1 MKGQNQKILKLKI
14 KEDNMMRTIFDE
26 LLDLNNE
33 MNRIFKNYNY
43 SGEKWANTNVYENKD
58 DYVIVSKLPGVAK
71 SDINISIKDHT
82 LKITGERKKD
92 QYDKANLLLNERHNG
107 KFERNFILNEKVDMN
122 NINAEMKNGLL
133 MIKLPKSPESKP
145 KKIEIK

>member
-1 MKGQNQKILKLKI
+1 MI
-14 KEDNMMRTIFDE
+14 RTIFDE

-43 SGEKWANTNVYENKD
+43 SGENWAGSNVYENKD
-58 DYVIVSKLPGVAK
+58 DYVIVSKLPVVAK
-71 SDINISIKDHT
+71 DDINLSIKDNT
-82 LKITGERKKD
+82 LKIAGERKKD
-92 QYDKANLLLNERHNG
+92 QDDKANLLLNERYNG

-122 NINAEMKNGLL
+122 SINAEMKNGLL
-133 MIKLPKSPESKP
+133 MIKLPKSPESKS

>member
-1 MKGQNQKILKLKI
+1 MI
-14 KEDNMMRTIFDE
+14 RTIFDE

-43 SGEKWANTNVYENKD
+43 SRENWASSNIYEDKD
-58 DYVIVSKLPGVAK
+58 YYVIVSKLPGVAK
-71 SDINISIKDHT
+71 SDININIKDNI
-82 LKITGERKKD
+82 LKITGERKMD
-92 QYDKANLLLNERHNG
+92 QDDKTTLLLNERYKG
-107 KFERNFILNEKVDMN
+107 KFERSFILNEKVDMD

>member
-1 MKGQNQKILKLKI
+1 
-14 KEDNMMRTIFDE
+14 MRTIFDE

-33 MNRIFKNYNY
+33 MNRIFKYYDY
-43 SGEKWANTNVYENKD
+43 SGEKWGNTNVYENKD

-71 SDINISIKDHT
+71 SDINISIKDNT
-82 LKITGERKKD
+82 LKISGERKKD
-92 QYDKANLLLNERHNG
+92 QDDKANLLLNERYKG

-133 MIKLPKSPESKP
+133 MIKLPKSPESKS

>member
-1 MKGQNQKILKLKI
+1 
-14 KEDNMMRTIFDE
+14 MRTIFDE

-33 MNRIFKNYNY
+33 MNRIFKYYDY

-71 SDINISIKDHT
+71 SDINISIKDNT
-82 LKITGERKKD
+82 LKISGERKKD
-92 QYDKANLLLNERHNG
+92 QDDKANLLLNERYKG

-133 MIKLPKSPESKP
+133 MIKLPKSPESKS